1 MTFESWKTDFLRRAL
16 DGGVSSEIVNRV
28 SPFLKS
34 NSTVLKADMT
44 QPETQKTLQQYVEM
58 MVSET
63 RISQGQAALLEY
75 AKMFDQIEIKHK
87 VDRHIVAAI
96 WGMETNYGRIR
107 GDVPVLS
114 ALSTLAYQGRR
125 RSMFEEQLLAV
136 FEIINQGIK
145 SPNQILGSWAGAM
158 GHTQFMPKSYIKFAV
173 SAVNGEPDIWEDD
186 PTDSLTSTAHFLIC
200 HGWTPKIPWGQ
211 VVYSSK
217 SEGLGCLLKYDA
229 QWVKDWKSLGVL
241 SKNSNLE
248 NYIASLI
255 LPGGASSLA
264 FLVSENFNSLLRYNN
279 SPAYAIS
286 VGHLADRLQGGPAL
300 KFPPGGDP
308 RGLSQSEI
316 KFLQNQ
322 LTKLGFDTI
331 GADGFIGPNTKK
343 AIEAYQVAHNLP
355 ADGFASISLL
365 KKLQSIL

>member
-1 MTFESWKTDFLRRAL
+1 
-16 DGGVSSEIVNRV
+16 
-28 SPFLKS
+28 
-34 NSTVLKADMT
+34 MT

-107 GDVPVLS
+107 GDVPVFS

-331 GADGFIGPNTKK
+331 CADGFIGPNTKK

-355 ADGFASISLL
+355 VDGFAGISLL
-365 KKLQSIL
+365 EKLQSIL